1 MCKLL
6 HMRMHIELDDDL
18 VAKVDE
24 IAGPRGR
31 SAFVRAAIQDAVRQ
45 KMRWADIEA
54 AAGAIAAEGHEWDP
68 DPAEW
73 VRAQRRSDVRR
84 AG

>member
-1 MCKLL
+1 
-6 HMRMHIELDDDL
+6 MRMHIELDDDL

-24 IAGPRGR
+24 LAGPRGR
-31 SAFVRAAIQDAVRQ
+31 SAFVRAAIQHAVRQ
-45 KMRWADIEA
+45 EARWADIEA
-54 AAGAIAAEGHEWDP
+54 AAGAIADEGHEWDS

-73 VRAQRRSDVRR
+73 VRAQRRSDLRR

>member
-1 MCKLL
+1 
-6 HMRMHIELDDDL
+6 MHIELDDDL

-24 IAGPRGR
+24 IAGPRGH
-31 SAFVRAAIQDAVRQ
+31 SAFVRRAIQEAVRQ
-45 KMRWADIEA
+45 KVRWADIEA
-54 AAGAIAAEGHEWDP
+54 AAGVIADHGHEWDP

-73 VRAQRRSDVRR
+73 VRAQRHSDIRR

>member
-1 MCKLL
+1 
-6 HMRMHIELDDDL
+6 MRMHIELDDDL

-24 IAGPRGR
+24 LAGPRGR
-31 SAFVRAAIQDAVRQ
+31 SAFVRAAVQRAVEQ
-45 KMRWADIEA
+45 EIRWAEIES
-54 AAGAIAAEGHEWDP
+54 AAGALADEGHEWDA

-73 VRAQRRSDVRR
+73 VRRQRHADVRR

>member
-1 MCKLL
+1 
-6 HMRMHIELDDDL
+6 MRMHIELDDDL

-24 IAGPRGR
+24 LAGPRGR
-31 SAFVRAAIQDAVRQ
+31 SAFVRAAIQQAVRQ
-45 KMRWADIEA
+45 EVRWADIEA
-54 AAGAIAAEGHEWDP
+54 AAGAIDDDSHDWDP

-73 VRAQRRSDVRR
+73 VRAQRHSDARR

>member
-1 MCKLL
+1 MGRLL

-24 IAGPRGR
+24 LAGPRGR
-31 SAFVRAAIQDAVRQ
+31 SAFVRTAVQRAVRQ
-45 KMRWADIEA
+45 EIRWSDLEA
-54 AAGAIAAEGHEWDP
+54 AAGAISDEGHEWDS
-68 DPAEW
+68 DPAGW
-73 VRAQRRSDVRR
+73 VRHQRHADARR